1 MLSLILNDDQYLQN
15 VVFSFEKGLTDQ
27 HQSFSGSH
35 HLIKNPAKYLIFTRW
50 ERIPPPSLNAIWKT
64 LQYHIKFTVQGHDK
78 IILCLENLC

>member
-1 MLSLILNDDQYLQN
+1 MLSLILNYAQYLQN
-15 VVFSFEKGLTDQ
+15 VAFSFEKGLTGQ
-27 HQSFSGSH
+27 HQSFSGFH
-35 HLIKNPAKYLIFTRW
+35 HLIKNPAKYLIFTHW